1 MKILQRGKQSITAVL
16 SQAHKRPKDD
26 RYAQGQNYSWNKGYV
41 KPKYWSGHR
50 PGYSYGP
57 RYGHENKSWGQ
68 GNGYGKKYG
77 TEDKKRQG
85 KVYRASG
92 TQGHTHYTNHRS
104 RESAKITP
112 SRGIG
117 GGQKGDDRNRGDKG
131 NGDRKKYRSTNYDF
145 EGEDEEE
152 SDTEDSFELEITP
165 QQLNQVTPWGGV
177 LKLTSSKKMPLKIT
191 TGPPSGE
198 PDPSQTTVK
207 TVYEPRKEKGD
218 QTERGTTNVPQT
230 GLEQFR
236 RKEAPPM
243 GGREPLQEDE
253 NSRFDRPPGRQGG
266 SDDKDSKR
274 NENGDGKPHRNGG
287 LGGNG
292 DPNGGGGPGENG
304 EPPRRGGEE
313 PPERNGETGGGD
325 GGSPQ

>member
-1 MKILQRGKQSITAVL
+1 MKISQGGSRQSITAVP

-41 KPKYWSGHR
+41 KPEYWNGHR
-50 PGYSYGP
+50 PRYSYGP
-57 RYGHENKSWGQ
+57 GHHHENKSWGQ

-92 TQGHTHYTNHRS
+92 TKGHTHYTNHRS
-104 RESAKITP
+104 RESAKFTP

-117 GGQKGDDRNRGDKG
+117 GGQRGDDGNWGDKG
-131 NGDRKKYRSTNYDF
+131 NGDRKKYGSINYDF

-165 QQLNQVTPWGGV
+165 QQLNQV
-177 LKLTSSKKMPLKIT
+177 LKLTLSKKKPLKIT
-191 TGPPSGE
+191 TGAPSGE

-230 GLEQFR
+230 GLERFR
-236 RKEAPPM
+236 REEAPPI
-243 GGREPLQEDE
+243 GDREPLQEDE
-253 NSRFDRPPGRQGG
+253 NSRFNRPPGGQGG
-266 SDDKDSKR
+266 PDVKGSKR
-274 NENGDGKPHRNGG
+274 NGNGNEKPHGNGGPGGDGDANW
-287 LGGNG
+287 
-292 DPNGGGGPGENG
+292 GGGPGENG

-325 GGSPQ
+325 GGSG